1 MDYSSKCETTIF
13 HIQTEGTAPLP
24 PALLLR
30 GPERGESMKEP
41 WKGGWIIVLQLY
53 CTTPG
58 PNFSS
63 STPSPLNFIRA
74 LSCIQYLTMKKVTKP
89 WEAG

>member
-1 MDYSSKCETTIF
+1 MDYSSKCETNIF

-30 GPERGESMKEP
+30 GPERGESMKEA

-74 LSCIQYLTMKKVTKP
+74 LSCI
-89 WEAG
+89 